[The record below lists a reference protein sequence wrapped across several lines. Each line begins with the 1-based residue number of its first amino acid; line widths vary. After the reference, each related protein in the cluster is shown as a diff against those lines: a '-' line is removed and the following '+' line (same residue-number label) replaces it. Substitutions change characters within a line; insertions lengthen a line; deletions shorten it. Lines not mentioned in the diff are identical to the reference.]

1 MGGALAV
8 KLALDY
14 WPGATHEPGA
24 GRYVREFARA
34 LLALE
39 DRPDTTLVEWGRG
52 MRVAGALDS
61 ASMPDRARHRRVA
74 LPRSWLPRASRFG
87 WGIDRWANSPDLVH
101 AVLLPTT
108 YPKPRRAQLSLA
120 VSAPP
125 SSPAQLEP
133 ADLLVCFSEH
143 ARRELARSGFDPA
156 RILQVPVGSEHFF
169 AASRERGPLPRI
181 LALGRIDES
190 RSPLALLAACERL
203 HDAGTPIELTFLG
216 RIGDAYDELRARA
229 TRSRISSRVRFDS
242 RPDDAKVRGALASHD
257 VLVQLARDDWTPV
270 TPLEALACGLELVA
284 SRLPA
289 YVEALGEHATW
300 VAPAPEA
307 PELADALVRALACCH
322 APERRSSAA
331 ALAARFTW
339 QRNAALTLAG
349 WRSILGLR

>member
-1 MGGALAV
+1 MGGPLSL

-14 WPGATHEPGA
+14 WAGATHEPGA

-34 LLALE
+34 LLELE
-39 DRPDTTLVEWGRG
+39 DRPETTLIEWGRG
-52 MRVAGALDS
+52 ARVAGALDGGSLPSS
-61 ASMPDRARHRRVA
+61 ARYRRVA

-87 WGIDRWANSPDLVH
+87 WGIERWANSPDLVH
-101 AVLLPTT
+101 AVALPAAF
-108 YPKPRRAQLSLA
+108 PKPRRARLSLA

-125 SSPAQLEP
+125 SAPTTLQH

-143 ARRELARSGFDPA
+143 ARRELEQTGSSPE
-156 RILQVPVGSEHFF
+156 RILQVPVGCEHFVS
-169 AASRERGPLPRI
+169 ARSERGPLPRV
-181 LALGRIDES
+181 LALGRVDES

-203 HDAGTPIELTFLG
+203 HDAGAQVELTFLG

-270 TPLEALACGLELVA
+270 TPLEALACGLELVV

-289 YVEALGEHATW
+289 YVEALGEHPTW
-300 VAPAPEA
+300 VAPAPEP
-307 PELADALVRALACCH
+307 PELADALARALACSRDH
-322 APERRSSAA
+322 DRRSSAA

>member
-1 MGGALAV
+1 M

-39 DRPDTTLVEWGRG
+39 DRPETTLVEWGRG
-52 MRVAGALDS
+52 ARVDGALDG
-61 ASMPDRARHRRVA
+61 ASMPNGSRHRRVA
-74 LPRSWLPRASRFG
+74 LPRSWLSRASRLG
-87 WGIDRWANSPDLVH
+87 WGIERWASAPDLVH
-101 AVLLPTT
+101 AVALPTAF
-108 YPKPRRAQLSLA
+108 PKPRRAFLSLA

-125 SSPAQLEP
+125 SAPSEFQHANF
-133 ADLLVCFSEH
+133 LVCFSEH
-143 ARRELARSGFDPA
+143 ARRELERTGFDPA
-156 RILQVPVGSEHFF
+156 RILQVPVGCEHFVT
-169 AASRERGPLPRI
+169 ARSERGPLPRI

-203 HDAGTPIELTFLG
+203 HDAGEPVELTFLG
-216 RIGDAYDELRARA
+216 RIGDAYDELRART

-242 RPDDAKVRGALASHD
+242 RPDDAKVRAALASHD
-257 VLVQLARDDWTPV
+257 LLVQLTPDDWTPV
-270 TPLEALACGLELVA
+270 TPLEALACGLELVV

-289 YVEALGEHATW
+289 YVEALGEHPTW
-300 VAPAPEA
+300 VAPAPQA
-307 PELADALVRALACCH
+307 PELADALARALAS
-322 APERRSSAA
+322 ARDPARRATAA

-339 QRNAALTLAG
+339 PRNAALTLAG